1 MKTDKR
7 DRRSERTR
15 RLLGEALI
23 ALMLERP
30 YADLTVSDI
39 LNRADIG
46 RSTFYAHYWDKDDLL
61 ASEIERMLDAL
72 TQQAASAP
80 AASPAL
86 PPSLGLLQH
95 IASHQRLYQALQRG
109 GGLTVALRA
118 LRQRLCHDIERR
130 LHAET
135 ALADIA
141 ITVTAQTVVGA
152 LLALIQW
159 WLEHEL
165 PISAEM
171 LNAEYLR
178 LIAPGV
184 RAITEP

>member
-7 DRRSERTR
+7 DRRSARTR

-30 YADLTVSDI
+30 YADLTVGDI
-39 LNRADIG
+39 LDRADIG

-72 TQQAASAP
+72 TAQAASSP
-80 AASPAL
+80 AVSPAL

-95 IASHQRLYQALQRG
+95 IASHQRLYQALLRG
-109 GGLTVALRA
+109 GGLTVAMRA
-118 LRQRLCHDIERR
+118 LRERLCHDIERR
-130 LHAET
+130 LRAET
-135 ALADIA
+135 TLTDITGA
-141 ITVTAQTVVGA
+141 VAAQTVVGA

-159 WLEHEL
+159 WLENEL
-165 PISAEM
+165 PISAEQ
-171 LNAEYLR
+171 LDAEYLR
-178 LIAPGV
+178 LLTPGV
-184 RAITEP
+184 RAITGG

>member
-1 MKTDKR
+1 MKTDKH

-23 ALMLERP
+23 ALMLKRP
-30 YADLTVSDI
+30 YADLTIGDI
-39 LNRADIG
+39 LDRADIG

-72 TQQAASAP
+72 TQQAAHSP
-80 AASPAL
+80 ASSPAL

-118 LRQRLCHDIERR
+118 LRQRLCDDIERR

-135 ALADIA
+135 ALSDSA
-141 ITVTAQTVVGA
+141 ITVTTQAVVGA

-159 WLEHEL
+159 WLENEL
-165 PISAEM
+165 PIPAEQ
-171 LNAEYLR
+171 LDAGYLQ
-178 LIAPGV
+178 LITPGV
-184 RAITEP
+184 RAIIEG